1 MVPRYPLD
9 PELTDRGHRS
19 CISCW
24 LIEKYNLALEANSLA
39 DVLPTGI
46 AQKDLEKLKKGSLS
60 PASLTAAAGCSAAA
74 QAAGHKPAGAGD
86 KEGRLRGWLTWLG
99 SVESSMQGCYGLH
112 VKAGLGSRGV
122 RLPCDL

>member
-1 MVPRYPLD
+1 M
-9 PELTDRGHRS
+9 
-19 CISCW
+19 
-24 LIEKYNLALEANSLA
+24 ALEANSLA

-74 QAAGHKPAGAGD
+74 QAAGKPAGAGD
-86 KEGRLRGWLTWLG
+86 KEGRLRGWLTWLR
-99 SVESSMQGCYGLH
+99 SVESSMQGCYGLY